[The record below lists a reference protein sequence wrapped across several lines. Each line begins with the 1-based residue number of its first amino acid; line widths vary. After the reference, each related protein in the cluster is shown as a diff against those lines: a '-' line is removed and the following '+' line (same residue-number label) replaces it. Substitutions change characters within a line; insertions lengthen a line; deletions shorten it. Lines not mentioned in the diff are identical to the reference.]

1 MTRTI
6 VVGAGM
12 TGLSTAWHLQEYGH
26 EVEVLE
32 RIDVAAGSSWGNA
45 GWLAPGKTIPL
56 SNSSLW
62 AYGPTA
68 LFDKH
73 AALDVPVRIPASRFK
88 DYVAD
93 PQAVVRALQRPMPD

>member
-6 VVGAGM
+6 VVGAGK

-56 SNSSLW
+56 SNSSL
-62 AYGPTA
+62 
-68 LFDKH
+68 
-73 AALDVPVRIPASRFK
+73 
-88 DYVAD
+88 
-93 PQAVVRALQRPMPD
+93 

>member
-32 RIDVAAGSSWGNA
+32 RIDVADARDDLLIEQRRSDGALG
-45 GWLAPGKTIPL
+45 
-56 SNSSLW
+56 
-62 AYGPTA
+62 TA
-68 LFDKH
+68 
-73 AALDVPVRIPASRFK
+73 I
-88 DYVAD
+88 
-93 PQAVVRALQRPMPD
+93 